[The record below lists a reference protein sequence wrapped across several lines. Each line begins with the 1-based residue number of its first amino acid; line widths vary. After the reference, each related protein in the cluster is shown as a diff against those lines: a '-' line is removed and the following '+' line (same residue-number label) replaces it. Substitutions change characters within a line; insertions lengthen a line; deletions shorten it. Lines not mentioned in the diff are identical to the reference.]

1 MYAICIEK
9 YIFIKYYTESVPL
22 RNFGLDFFYDLKFL
36 NSLPSFLI
44 FKNLGMKFNYRYLQN
59 LDIKLYKAV
68 DILIQI
74 IVCISNPIIF
84 LFESKVLKSGK

>member
-1 MYAICIEK
+1 MHAICIEK

-22 RNFGLDFFYDLKFL
+22 RNFGLDFFMTLKFL

-59 LDIKLYKAV
+59 LDIKLYKTV
-68 DILIQI
+68 GILIQI
-74 IVCISNPIIF
+74 IVC
-84 LFESKVLKSGK
+84 LSKPNYFSIWKQGTQK